1 MSMNPEIK
9 ALWLTALRSGSY
21 TQGHGYLRQAYPSGN
36 DRYCCLGVLC
46 DIAQRHNKITP
57 PEPDYEPTP
66 LNPNPPFRYGDAEAY
81 LPDVV
86 ADWATLD
93 ANPHV
98 DVCPNYRDAE
108 ELAELNDLGFT
119 FDQIADLI
127 ERFM

>member
-1 MSMNPEIK
+1 MSMNPKIK

-21 TQGHGYLRQAYPSGN
+21 AQGHGYLRRAYPSGN

-66 LNPNPPFRYGDAEAY
+66 LNPHPPFLYGDADSY
-81 LPDVV
+81 LPNAVAEWANLDV
-86 ADWATLD
+86 
-93 ANPHV
+93 NPHI
-98 DVCPNYRDAE
+98 DAEPNYLDGL
-108 ELAELNDLGFT
+108 ELAELNDQGLT

-127 ERFM
+127 ERFL